1 MGVAMTQMIKITT
14 MVSMTTKMLA
24 TTELSMNAV
33 ERVLEYVDKK
43 DLEPAWEEPQ
53 APKNW
58 PN

>member
-1 MGVAMTQMIKITT
+1 MTQMIKITT

-43 DLEPAWEEPQ
+43 DLEPTWEEPH
-53 APKNW
+53 AP
-58 PN
+58 